1 MSHVSANH
9 NWAKMTSRV
18 FVLLTAK
25 LLETQNSRFMG
36 IRLFIISEWPLL
48 HLVNRELSDGSDNWS
63 RVGRRDIL

>member
-48 HLVNRELSDGSDNWS
+48 HLVNRELSDGSVNWS
-63 RVGRRDIL
+63 RVRRRNIL